1 MRSNMIALICLR
13 QCENIYL
20 KTHLL
25 LLPAQEVL
33 NLEPHP
39 RRSRH
44 WFHDT
49 WRMESI
55 FLQPGK
61 SVLLVRGFST
71 VNQKP
76 KHSLNIKKTLNIFLQ
91 LIRENVKTP
100 FSCQPSLQ
108 QPSFFGQL
116 YTKVRQWSSGKHA
129 SGQKRHERCRQK
141 IQTKSGWHWTIQ
153 HFTSSLFNKTLTL
166 IQTNENS
173 PNDHPDAAA
182 ACLCGQKR
190 HAKYA
195 RSVHIE
201 KCVRGV
207 VAATTH
213 GF

>member
-1 MRSNMIALICLR
+1 M
-13 QCENIYL
+13 
-20 KTHLL
+20 
-25 LLPAQEVL
+25 
-33 NLEPHP
+33 
-39 RRSRH
+39 
-44 WFHDT
+44 
-49 WRMESI
+49 
-55 FLQPGK
+55 
-61 SVLLVRGFST
+61 
-71 VNQKP
+71 
-76 KHSLNIKKTLNIFLQ
+76 KTL
-91 LIRENVKTP
+91 

-129 SGQKRHERCRQK
+129 SGQKRHERGRQK

-182 ACLCGQKR
+182 ARLCGQKR

-201 KCVRGV
+201 KCVRDV

-213 GF
+213 GFLIDSISQNVQHEHPDRMERSHCGQKRHTRYPLTVQNNIRSGWFSSKNS